1 MPPGVPPRA
10 TICGMPEQRTAIGI
24 VRVSQVGDRAGES
37 FATVKEQRERIEAA
51 CKRDGLQLVEVLE
64 ELDVSGGT
72 PLERRDGLRSA
83 IEAIE
88 KGSASVVVAAYFDR
102 LVRSLTVQAELI
114 ERVEAAG
121 GQVLTVDVGQVTNDT
136 ASRWLSGTMHGMVAE
151 YQRRTAK
158 ERSGDAQRRAVERGV
173 LPWPNVPPGYRR
185 GDDGKLAPDPT
196 EAKLVAEAFRMRAE
210 GKRVKDVRAYLVAHG
225 IARSYHGVSS
235 LLASR
240 VVLGEIHFGKLVN
253 LKAHPPIVDHDT
265 FRKVQTMAVARG
277 PKPKSERLLARQGVL
292 VCGSCGS
299 RMVIGTAKQQYYS
312 YRCPPTG
319 DCTERMS
326 ISADIAEQVVTEHVR
341 AALADIDGR
350 ASAEA
355 NVREAEQELENA
367 EQALQGAV
375 EMLTGL
381 EDVSGTRERLLS
393 LREAREEAQAKVD
406 QLGGVGTAVTVRADR
421 DWSLLLLEER
431 RALVRAV
438 VEQVVVS
445 PGRGADRLAV
455 HLFTE

>member
-1 MPPGVPPRA
+1 MPK
-10 TICGMPEQRTAIGI
+10 QRKAIGI

-51 CKRDGLQLVEVLE
+51 CERDGLQLVEVLE

-72 PLERRDGLRSA
+72 PLERRAGLRSA

-88 KGSASVVVAAYFDR
+88 RGSASIVVAAYFDR

-185 GDDGKLAPDPT
+185 GDDGKLVPHPT
-196 EAKLVAEAFRMRAE
+196 EATIVAEAFRMRAE
-210 GKRVKDVRAYLVAHG
+210 GKRVKDVRAYLVANG

-235 LLASR
+235 LLASS

-253 LKAHPPIVDHDT
+253 LKAHPPIVDHDI
-265 FRKVQTMAVARG
+265 FRKVQAMAVARG

-292 VCGSCGS
+292 LCGSCGS
-299 RMVIGTAKQQYYS
+299 RMVIGTAKKQYYS

-326 ISADIAEQVVTEHVR
+326 ISADIAEQVVTERVR
-341 AALADIDGR
+341 AALADIEGR
-350 ASAEA
+350 ASAET

-367 EQALQGAV
+367 KQALAGAV
-375 EMLTGL
+375 AMLTGL
-381 EDVSGTRERLLS
+381 EDIEGTQKRLS
-393 LREAREEAQAKVD
+393 ELRQARDEAQARLD
-406 QLGGVGTAVTVRADR
+406 QLGGTQAALTVTASKDWDR
-421 DWSLLLLEER
+421 LTLDER
-431 RALVRAV
+431 RALIRAT
-438 VEQVVVS
+438 VERASVA
-445 PGRGADRLAV
+445 PGRGPDRIAV
-455 HLFTE
+455 ELFV